1 MYKSI
6 IILYLLHR
14 LILHLGRKAINH
26 YFCFMEDLFLIF
38 DVMAVFQGVILGILL
53 LFLKQNGKSSFF
65 LGLFL
70 ITYSLEFIPS
80 LVFSIWDNIPQY
92 YSYLPLY
99 FYFLNLPFLYIYCR
113 KLIDK
118 ISNKTILYLII
129 PGIIEFIFILTIFF
143 GFKSENLF
151 ISQNNNKLFNA
162 YQLIAIIYSIVIAI
176 YTRNLIINYRKKAA
190 NFYSRINGK
199 ILRWLINLVSF
210 LIIYDII
217 LILFIGLSYYS
228 DTEYTFITHILSI
241 INVFFIY
248 WVALSGYKQSYQP
261 MIILAQ
267 KDDELEINQDD
278 NNSIIFS
285 QIVEYFKEAKPYT
298 NPDLNIQLLAQ
309 KINISYK
316 KISSSIKES
325 TNENFN
331 TFVNKYRVEEVKL
344 MLSSEKYKDYSI
356 EALGYEAGFN
366 SKACFYTAF
375 KKFTEKTPT
384 SYRKDINT

>member
-1 MYKSI
+1 
-6 IILYLLHR
+6 
-14 LILHLGRKAINH
+14 
-26 YFCFMEDLFLIF
+26 MEDLFLIF

-143 GFKSENLF
+143 SFKSENLF

-162 YQLIAIIYSIVIAI
+162 YQLIAIIYSIIIAI

-217 LILFIGLSYYS
+217 LILFIGLSYYL
-228 DTEYTFITHILSI
+228 DTEYTFISHILSI

-261 MIILAQ
+261 MIILTQ

-344 MLSSEKYKDYSI
+344 MLSSEKHKDYSI
-356 EALGYEAGFN
+356 EAIGYEAGFN